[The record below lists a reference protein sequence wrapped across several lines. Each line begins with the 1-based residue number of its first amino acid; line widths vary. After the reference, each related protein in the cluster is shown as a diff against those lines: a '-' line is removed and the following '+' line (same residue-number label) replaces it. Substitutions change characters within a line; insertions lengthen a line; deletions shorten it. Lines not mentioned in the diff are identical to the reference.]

1 MDKVFIE
8 GLSIAGKHGVA
19 EHERRVEQEFV
30 LDISAL
36 FDARK
41 AAKSDKIKDTVD
53 YSRFR
58 DIAREVIAS
67 SPHYLIE
74 KIAGTIANKILKD
87 RRIKEVT
94 VTIRKPAVLPSGVPG
109 ITITRHR
116 SNVI

>member
-8 GLSIAGKHGVA
+8 GLSLAGRHGVQ

-30 LDISAL
+30 FDISAT

-41 AAKSDKIKDTVD
+41 AGKSDKIADTVD

-58 DIAREVIAS
+58 DIVKEVVAS
-67 SPHYLIE
+67 GPHYLIE
-74 KIAGTIANKILKD
+74 KIASEIADRILKD
-87 RRIKEVT
+87 TRIKEVT

-109 ITITRHR
+109 ISITRKR
-116 SNVI
+116 A